1 MIPIIPMMGLGERFS
16 RSGYS
21 EYKPF
26 VRVNS
31 THLIKGIISPILKK
45 FTYAYVICNKEIE
58 SQLRSL
64 YDQDKVKIVVL
75 NNPTKGAA
83 DTMYQALDFIPAGQK
98 IACLDC
104 DTILHDSAIDKM
116 FEDFN
121 NAIFTFIDKDKT
133 GIYSYV
139 NVDSENN
146 ITEIKEKQAI
156 STIANAGVYIFES
169 SSVLKQSCE
178 NILSKEGELYL
189 SRAVE
194 DAIKLGNIFKSVNI
208 TNQFDCCGT
217 PAQLKSYS
225 RSTLSNAKKTI
236 CFDVDG
242 TLVYDLY
249 NNPKPIEKNVKFCNE
264 AYKSGHKIIL
274 HTARGMLS
282 KNGDYNKIEAQ
293 RPYIVDIL
301 NKLGILYHDLVLMKP
316 YADLYIDDKSIPA
329 HKDLEKETGLYLFE
343 EHASR
348 QHNKIISDGNKI
360 VKQGELRG
368 ENYYYSKIPENL
380 KCFFP
385 KVYTSNNN
393 HIELSKINKST
404 YSSLLMCKK
413 LTKSDIDALINSINK
428 IHKTCSDSIE
438 VDLSWAY
445 KQKVTERL
453 DHYKDLYEQL
463 GFDSYF
469 CNSIIDTELSY
480 SYGMIHGDPVFT
492 NVFSDVNLCKFIDP
506 RGEWDGKL
514 TNSGD
519 KDYDYAKILQS
530 LYGYDYALHNES
542 IEQTYLT
549 SLREYYLDTIKQITN
564 IDQLK
569 IKTKLLFISMIP
581 FHKED
586 IQRCARFKDILLSI

>member
-1 MIPIIPMMGLGERFS
+1 
-16 RSGYS
+16 
-21 EYKPF
+21 
-26 VRVNS
+26 
-31 THLIKGIISPILKK
+31 
-45 FTYAYVICNKEIE
+45 
-58 SQLRSL
+58 
-64 YDQDKVKIVVL
+64 
-75 NNPTKGAA
+75 
-83 DTMYQALDFIPAGQK
+83 
-98 IACLDC
+98 
-104 DTILHDSAIDKM
+104 
-116 FEDFN
+116 
-121 NAIFTFIDKDKT
+121 
-133 GIYSYV
+133 
-139 NVDSENN
+139 
-146 ITEIKEKQAI
+146 
-156 STIANAGVYIFES
+156 
-169 SSVLKQSCE
+169 
-178 NILSKEGELYL
+178 
-189 SRAVE
+189 
-194 DAIKLGNIFKSVNI
+194 
-208 TNQFDCCGT
+208 
-217 PAQLKSYS
+217 
-225 RSTLSNAKKTI
+225 
-236 CFDVDG
+236 
-242 TLVYDLY
+242 
-249 NNPKPIEKNVKFCNE
+249 
-264 AYKSGHKIIL
+264 
-274 HTARGMLS
+274 MLS